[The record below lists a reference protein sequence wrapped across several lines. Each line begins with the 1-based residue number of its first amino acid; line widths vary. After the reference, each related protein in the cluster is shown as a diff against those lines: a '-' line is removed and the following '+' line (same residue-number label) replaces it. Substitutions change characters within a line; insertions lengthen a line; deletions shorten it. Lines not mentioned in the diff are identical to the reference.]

1 MVVWIIGLSGS
12 GKSTVANE
20 VVSRAN
26 KIHRN
31 TILLDGDVVREMFG
45 NDLGYSVEDRKK
57 NALRICQLGK
67 FLSEQGINVVTAILS
82 LFPESRQWNR
92 DNIENYYE
100 VYIDCPMDDLIKR
113 DSKGI
118 YSKFKSGEITN
129 VAGMDIKFEKPH
141 SSDLVINNVYSKKAL
156 LGFAEKILEK
166 MLERNDPV

>member
-1 MVVWIIGLSGS
+1 M
-12 GKSTVANE
+12 
-20 VVSRAN
+20 
-26 KIHRN
+26 
-31 TILLDGDVVREMFG
+31 
-45 NDLGYSVEDRKK
+45 
-57 NALRICQLGK
+57 
-67 FLSEQGINVVTAILS
+67 VTAILS
-82 LFPESRQWNR
+82 LFPESRQSNR

-141 SSDLVINNVYSKKAL
+141 SSDLVINSVYSKKAL